1 MESMKTTLLTVFAIG
16 VVAFFVF
23 TFIKRRSASDE
34 TPDEAGDDKQPAT
47 ASECEPGDQC
57 GVSCFC
63 DDKALERQMSEEI
76 VYYEDED
83 LDRYA
88 GTAANEY
95 TPEQIEE
102 FSDVLTTLNP
112 NEVADWLHS
121 LQLRNIELPEDLKD
135 EATMMLQQ

>member
-63 DDKALERQMSEEI
+63 DDKALQRQLSEEI
-76 VYYEDED
+76 VYYEDEE
-83 LDRYA
+83 LDNLRGIA
-88 GTAANEY
+88 PDQY
-95 TPEQIEE
+95 TPEQIEL

-112 NEVADWLHS
+112 NEVPDWLHS
-121 LQLRNIELPEDLKD
+121 LHLRGINLPTALKD
-135 EATMMLQQ
+135 EATIMMQQ